1 MMAIVGGNLADID
14 SNVTKLEATGATAET
29 SGKDTAGAATV
40 LAEAIEGATAELLR
54 RFEEIAS
61 TLDEE
66 IRAAAT
72 KLETSEW
79 EGHSKRR
86 AVEIKGELQG
96 QVNSVMGQATQALND
111 EKAAFTARANNLVDD
126 VNTQFQG
133 VMTRV
138 QAEYTDLAAA
148 ARRTREN
155 FATADQTI
163 M

>member
-14 SNVTKLEATGATAET
+14 SNVTKLEATGATAEA

-54 RFEEIAS
+54 RFQEIAA

-86 AVEIKGELQG
+86 AVEIKSELQG
-96 QVNSVMGQATQALND
+96 QVNSVMGQAESALHD
-111 EKAAFTARANNLVDD
+111 EKVAFTARANTLVSD
-126 VNTQFQG
+126 VNTQFQS
-133 VMTRV
+133 VMNRV
-138 QAEYTDLAAA
+138 QTEYADLAGA

-163 M
+163 V